1 MIPERALL
9 KRATVEMIRGVGGLE
24 AGAGFTRVG
33 KSMLADYGSAN
44 KADCFAPIDV
54 IADLEPLARER
65 TGWPHV
71 TQALCKTMGGTFVPE
86 PDAPATDAD
95 LLSMMSALST
105 EFNDATKAVC
115 AGLSDGRWCS
125 ADSARLEREL
135 DDVIRV
141 AVQMRSIARLT
152 NEGVSA

>member
-1 MIPERALL
+1 MIPEKALL

-54 IADLEPLARER
+54 IADLEPLSRER

-71 TQALCKTMGGTFVPE
+71 TQALCRLMGGTFVAE
-86 PDAPATDAD
+86 PDVPATSAD
-95 LLSMMSALST
+95 LLALSSQLSS
-105 EFNDATKAVC
+105 EFNDAIGAVC
-115 AGLSDGRWCS
+115 AGLADNKWCS
-125 ADSARLEREL
+125 KDGERLDGEL
-135 DDVIRV
+135 DQLLRV
-141 AVQMRSIARLT
+141 VVQMRAVARYT
-152 NEGVSA
+152 SEGTSA